1 MQNMQEIMP
10 IWSKPP
16 HATQR
21 YVILLFDR
29 FSNHC
34 LANLVE
40 PWRGANALARRTVF
54 DWRFATIDGA
64 PVTSSSGLPVLPEGA
79 LAGLGGGDI
88 LFVMPSYGVRA
99 LASQAC
105 LRALLAARRRFA
117 CLAGLDTGAWLLAAA
132 GLLRGYRA
140 TIHWDELGPFS
151 EAFPD
156 LELTR
161 QRFVIDR
168 DRITCGGA
176 MAAFDLA
183 LHLIEG
189 ELGAALG
196 LEVAS
201 LFMADQGDPL
211 PPRPALGGHKSAP
224 VIRATTLMRA
234 HLEEPLT
241 IAAIAAKTGLGMRAL
256 GAAFQA
262 ELGASPRRV
271 YRRMRLNAARD
282 LAERSRYSIAEIA
295 LRCGY
300 KNASAMTRAFVA
312 EFGHPPSH
320 ARHGARHGAVNNV

>member
-1 MQNMQEIMP
+1 MPNMQKIMP

-16 HATQR
+16 QQTQR
-21 YVILLFDR
+21 YVILLFER

-40 PWRGANALARRTVF
+40 PWRGANALARRKVF

-88 LFVMPSYGVRA
+88 LFVIPSYGVRG
-99 LASQAC
+99 LASPAC
-105 LRALLAARRRFA
+105 LRALVAASRRFS
-117 CLAGLDTGAWLLAAA
+117 CLGGLDTGAWLLAAA
-132 GLLRGYRA
+132 GLLGGYRA
-140 TIHWDELGPFS
+140 TIHRDELGPFS

-156 LELTR
+156 LDLTHE
-161 QRFVIDR
+161 RFIIDR

-189 ELGAALG
+189 KLGAALG

-201 LFMADQGDPL
+201 LFMADHGHHPV
-211 PPRPALGGHKSAP
+211 PHTALGGHKSAP

-241 IAAIAAKTGLGMRAL
+241 IATIAAKTGLGRRAL
-256 GAAFQA
+256 AAAFQA
-262 ELGASPRRV
+262 DLGASPRQV
-271 YRRMRLNAARD
+271 YRRVRLIAARD

-320 ARHGARHGAVNNV
+320 ARHGPPDDT